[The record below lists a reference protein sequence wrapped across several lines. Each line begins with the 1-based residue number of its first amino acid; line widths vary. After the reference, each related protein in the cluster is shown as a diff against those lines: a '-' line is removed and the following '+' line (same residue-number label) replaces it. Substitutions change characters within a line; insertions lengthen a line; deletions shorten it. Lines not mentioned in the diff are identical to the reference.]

1 MSGAELVCF
10 LAKKRR
16 RFSALLMATMCLL
29 SMVGKVEDFPRPSAT
44 AAAAADVTVAAKES
58 FADVAGLMLML
69 ELGVGVSPEGI
80 FAY

>member
-29 SMVGKVEDFPRPSAT
+29 SMVGKVEDFPRPSAAAA
-44 AAAAADVTVAAKES
+44 AAAAADVTLAAKES
-58 FADVAGLMLML
+58 FADVAGLML
-69 ELGVGVSPEGI
+69 ELGVGVSPKGI